1 MTTSQHE
8 RVNGA
13 NPMPPPAPH
22 RPSRA
27 ERLAADAAAKAER
40 DRILDEARRER
51 ARRQEQ
57 WVAERDQLREQ
68 RRRTRKTSNDTARR
82 ERITAW
88 QARLQ
93 KWWHAFV
100 LVGAIVGVNIVAVV
114 GQVTAFSASTEANG
128 FGWSPL
134 QAIATAAV
142 IETIA
147 IYVGWHA
154 HTALIEGDSVMR
166 LRVTS
171 YAIALGVGALNY
183 YHYAPTW
190 KFDDQAVMFGGA
202 SVLSPWL
209 WAMHSRHQHRQALRE
224 QGLIDP
230 RAPKFSALRWL
241 LWRSETW
248 TALRWAVRYGEQSPG
263 AAILAVQGEAADVD
277 TMQML
282 DRTRDQ
288 IVVAQ
293 CALIRAQGDA
303 LKVMELVTSQECP
316 AFDEVTVERPIDCP
330 PEVPELPPPPVSEL
344 VTSQNAE
351 GDQANDRERPDEQDN
366 REAETWIRRRMRGGR
381 TPTQKEVCEKYSYSK
396 GWARLRVQAAR
407 DEMTAKGYRF
417 LPGNVVQ
424 PPAETATSSDAGV
437 TAAGGA

>member
-1 MTTSQHE
+1 MTTTHE
-8 RVNGA
+8 RVNGTA
-13 NPMPPPAPH
+13 TAPPAPH

-27 ERLAADAAAKAER
+27 ERLAADAAARAEA
-40 DRILDEARRER
+40 DRIRDEAKRDR
-51 ARRQEQ
+51 ARRDEE
-57 WVAERDQLREQ
+57 WAAEREQLRQ
-68 RRRTRKTSNDTARR
+68 DRKRTRKTSSATARS
-82 ERITAW
+82 ERVTAW

-100 LVGAIVGVNIVAVV
+100 LVGAIVGVNVVAVV

-183 YHYAPTW
+183 YHYAPDW
-190 KFDDQAVMFGGA
+190 RFDDQAVMFGGA

-248 TALRWAVRYGEQSPG
+248 TALRWAVRYGEQSPV
-263 AAILAVQGEAADVD
+263 ASILAVQAEETTAETSVL
-277 TMQML
+277 L
-282 DRTRDQ
+282 DRTRDE
-288 IVVAQ
+288 VTAAQ
-293 CALIRAQGDA
+293 AALIRAQSAA
-303 LKVMELVTSQECP
+303 LAVL
-316 AFDEVTVERPIDCP
+316 DEVADETRTETENETTHEVEIKVSPEPAESPVDLPAEGGDETPNETEIETPDETRATDAMWRHWKTSVEVERRIPTGA
-330 PEVPELPPPPVSEL
+330 ELAVAGNCSPQYGAKKAREWK
-344 VTSQNAE
+344 AE
-351 GDQANDRERPDEQDN
+351 MDGR
-366 REAETWIRRRMRGGR
+366 IRR
-381 TPTQKEVCEKYSYSK
+381 
-396 GWARLRVQAAR
+396 AL
-407 DEMTAKGYRF
+407 
-417 LPGNVVQ
+417 LPGKK
-424 PPAETATSSDAGV
+424 A
-437 TAAGGA
+437 

>member
-13 NPMPPPAPH
+13 NPMPPPAPY

-27 ERLAADAAAKAER
+27 ERLAADAAARAEAARIRDEAKRDKARRDEKWAAER
-40 DRILDEARRER
+40 E
-51 ARRQEQ
+51 
-57 WVAERDQLREQ
+57 QLRQ
-68 RRRTRKTSNDTARR
+68 TRKRTRKTSNDNARR
-82 ERITAW
+82 ESVTAW

-134 QAIATAAV
+134 QAVATAAV

-183 YHYAPTW
+183 YHYAPNW

-263 AAILAVQGEAADVD
+263 AAILAVQTEATTAETDALLV
-277 TMQML
+277 Q
-282 DRTRDQ
+282 TRDE
-288 IVVAQ
+288 VTAAQ
-293 CALIRAQGDA
+293 AALIRAQSAA
-303 LKVMELVTSQECP
+303 LAVLDETRDETPIETTHEVEIKVSSEPATTPDDLPAGPVDETPDETSIETP
-316 AFDEVTVERPIDCP
+316 DETRATEAMWRHWKKSVEVERRIPTGA
-330 PEVPELPPPPVSEL
+330 ELAVAGNCSP
-344 VTSQNAE
+344 QYGAKK
-351 GDQANDRERPDEQDN
+351 AREWKADMDGR
-366 REAETWIRRRMRGGR
+366 IRR
-381 TPTQKEVCEKYSYSK
+381 
-396 GWARLRVQAAR
+396 AL
-407 DEMTAKGYRF
+407 
-417 LPGNVVQ
+417 LPGKKVGQ
-424 PPAETATSSDAGV
+424 
-437 TAAGGA
+437 